1 MSTLYIREA
10 CVHPECPCAQFCNA
24 SLAFTPL
31 QSNEQCASC
40 NHPWY
45 SHSSIAIALFDA
57 AVRAICADKGGCPLT
72 ICGGFHPFN
81 PGIPVVSQAG
91 TPQPLTTSTPC
102 ICSAPWA
109 QHVRLH
115 SPSSTSTT
123 FSGNSPNLY
132 VPPAATHTPSPFLPH
147 ISPSNIPVSS
157 IVTAA
162 PIRAFSGLPLPPA
175 ANVAAQ
181 RRASAA
187 RTLPQHQ
194 TVRGGRSVPGRG
206 RSTTVIPRHPFPGV
220 PSSVDAAHNP
230 DTLVISI
237 ALYPFTF
244 KDSFQHDAH
253 PTPSLHI
260 CQDQVPGILRS
271 FERHNLF
278 FDLTLDLG
286 GGDPLWKQIN
296 DRVIQTANG
305 HGLTLPVVPSGDDFG
320 GLETAQV
327 VFMNRSRIDTRDGS
341 FTLRPIYQLAA
352 HSVTESWI
360 RSTGSTIVHPW
371 EKRPLLWLYSGA
383 SSRSH
388 AVPSG
393 SGEVHLPPGSHAT
406 YARTHLGRHPR
417 SPSPIDLTSR
427 PSTRQRIDIVGSH
440 VSPVLQLLPQFPALT
455 SQSESEQDNSFLPMS
470 RSSTQLI
477 DMPEIDTVPDGR
489 HTTSPISRAAD
500 VNLNFS
506 EPQIATAQE
515 VQEWLDLLAD
525 SARHMEYAGPLL
537 FISGSTEESVAQ
549 CIVDRLVYL
558 YQFQDIPLSDRPLFQ
573 VPPGVSLCAGDDVK
587 AFLVGYVRNYHID
600 NAVGEG
606 VERAALL
613 RACSLM
619 CLDFE
624 FFGSRGPYYIPQFID
639 VDLPS
644 RHFKWKAFGTILAIT
659 IIHVRSAPL
668 PISLFLIM
676 ALLSDDSTLT
686 IHKDILAHFDRSS
699 AVTLYP
705 WLMLQ
710 PTDEMPVALNH
721 PISQLLMSEM
731 DIQWTTALL
740 TRVLLGRSS
749 SSLWNNPEFK
759 ALQEGFNIFFNEN
772 LSVNSVKDFEQLRG
786 RIVCIG
792 ARDATCLSKCYGRLF
807 FLRLLRYL
815 QGVGHPEHPEL
826 YASGLVSAEDW
837 STAQNDRVLR
847 SKLLLMAVQDSAMI
861 PLSPDWRIMISV
873 LRRTDDRQ
881 QLRPLFIHAC
891 TYDVDVE
898 MSHSLEDLLLY
909 QPHSEAE
916 PTHFD
921 AWIHSQLL
929 TLSGF
934 FNRI

>member
-1 MSTLYIREA
+1 MSIFSERSEYT
-10 CVHPECPCAQFCNA
+10 
-24 SLAFTPL
+24 
-31 QSNEQCASC
+31 
-40 NHPWY
+40 W
-45 SHSSIAIALFDA
+45 
-57 AVRAICADKGGCPLT
+57 
-72 ICGGFHPFN
+72 FN

-91 TPQPLTTSTPC
+91 TLQPLTTSTPC

-132 VPPAATHTPSPFLPH
+132 VPPAATHAPSPFLPH
-147 ISPSNIPVSS
+147 ISPPNIPVSS

-162 PIRAFSGLPLPPA
+162 PIHAFSGLPLPPA

-181 RRASAA
+181 HRASAA

-296 DRVIQTANG
+296 DHVIQTANG

-320 GLETAQV
+320 GLETAQRHRILDPLNWFYYCPSLGKASLAMV
-327 VFMNRSRIDTRDGS
+327 VM
-341 FTLRPIYQLAA
+341 
-352 HSVTESWI
+352 TESMGPI
-360 RSTGSTIVHPW
+360 DCSYDLCPRCIPCGRAEPTTGHTD
-371 EKRPLLWLYSGA
+371 SGA

-470 RSSTQLI
+470 RSSPQLI

-587 AFLVGYVRNYHID
+587 AFLVGYIHNYHID

-639 VDLPS
+639 V
-644 RHFKWKAFGTILAIT
+644 
-659 IIHVRSAPL
+659 
-668 PISLFLIM
+668 
-676 ALLSDDSTLT
+676 
-686 IHKDILAHFDRSS
+686 
-699 AVTLYP
+699 
-705 WLMLQ
+705 
-710 PTDEMPVALNH
+710 
-721 PISQLLMSEM
+721 
-731 DIQWTTALL
+731 
-740 TRVLLGRSS
+740 
-749 SSLWNNPEFK
+749 
-759 ALQEGFNIFFNEN
+759 
-772 LSVNSVKDFEQLRG
+772 
-786 RIVCIG
+786 
-792 ARDATCLSKCYGRLF
+792 
-807 FLRLLRYL
+807 
-815 QGVGHPEHPEL
+815 
-826 YASGLVSAEDW
+826 ASGK
-837 STAQNDRVLR
+837 RV
-847 SKLLLMAVQDSAMI
+847 
-861 PLSPDWRIMISV
+861 
-873 LRRTDDRQ
+873 
-881 QLRPLFIHAC
+881 
-891 TYDVDVE
+891 
-898 MSHSLEDLLLY
+898 
-909 QPHSEAE
+909 
-916 PTHFD
+916 
-921 AWIHSQLL
+921 
-929 TLSGF
+929 
-934 FNRI
+934 